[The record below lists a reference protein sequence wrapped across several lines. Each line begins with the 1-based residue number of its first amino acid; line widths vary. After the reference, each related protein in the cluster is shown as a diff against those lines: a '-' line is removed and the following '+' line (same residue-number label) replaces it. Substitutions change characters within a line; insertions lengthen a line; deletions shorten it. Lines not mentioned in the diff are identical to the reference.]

1 MAKVTGFLEYSRETP
16 PRRPVIER
24 VNDWFEVYQDFPTDK
39 LQQQA
44 GRCMD
49 CGVPFCHT
57 GCPVNNLIPDWNDY
71 AWKGR
76 WREAIRSLQA
86 TNNFPEFTG
95 RTCPAPCEAACVLGI
110 NEPAVTIKLIENSI
124 VEKAFELGYIVPEPP
139 RQRTSKR
146 VAVIGSGP
154 AGLAAAQQLNR
165 AGHSV
170 TVIEKSDR
178 IGGLLRYGIP
188 DFKMEKWVLDR
199 RLEQLKAEG
208 IEFRT
213 GIHVGTDIEASELRK
228 HFNAVLLACGAEQP
242 REVQIPGRDLKG
254 IHFAMDYLTQ
264 QNKRNAG
271 DYIPPEED
279 ILATGKHVV
288 IIGGG
293 DTGADCLGTAH
304 RQKALS
310 VRQLQIHPMP
320 PETRA
325 EHTPWPLWPLML
337 RMEPAHEEGGHRE
350 WSALT
355 THFSGDEHG
364 NVKQLHGVRVGPK
377 PKMER
382 FPGTEFAIEAD
393 LVLIA
398 IGFSGPVRSGL
409 LDQLNVAYDPRGT
422 IKSDESYM
430 TSEPGVFSAGDMR
443 RGQSLVVWA
452 IAEGRKA
459 AHYVDKYLM
468 GASTLPC

>member
-1 MAKVTGFLEYSRETP
+1 
-16 PRRPVIER
+16 
-24 VNDWFEVYQDFPTDK
+24 
-39 LQQQA
+39 
-44 GRCMD
+44 MD

-165 AGHSV
+165 AGHYV

-228 HFNAVLLACGAEQP
+228 HFDAVLLACGAEQP

-382 FPGTEFAIEAD
+382 FPGSEFAIEAD